1 MAVPRQMHQAL
12 WVAGAQ
18 APCGAKTAASSST
31 CELGAGMECS
41 LGRSSA
47 WSLRQRLRLGPA
59 SVPGQLAY
67 RFATTDPC
75 LSHIALASEL
85 PAPLCLERSH
95 GCRAQLDGIAC
106 ERLSGHLL
114 PTQSAC
120 MSAWP
125 WLPLS
130 TTCTHPATPTP
141 SPCVLCRL
149 MVGEFQHCVGGSL
162 LRAQG
167 GAAGELHL
175 DTLRVHTIKLMDQVR
190 NKV

>member
-31 CELGAGMECS
+31 CELGGGMGCS
-41 LGRSSA
+41 LGRSNA

-67 RFATTDPC
+67 RFATTTPC
-75 LSHIALASEL
+75 LSHVALGSEM
-85 PAPLCLERSH
+85 PAPLR
-95 GCRAQLDGIAC
+95 LDGIAC

-120 MSAWP
+120 MSACP
-125 WLPLS
+125 WLPLP

-175 DTLRVHTIKLMDQVR
+175 DTLRAHTLKLMDQVR